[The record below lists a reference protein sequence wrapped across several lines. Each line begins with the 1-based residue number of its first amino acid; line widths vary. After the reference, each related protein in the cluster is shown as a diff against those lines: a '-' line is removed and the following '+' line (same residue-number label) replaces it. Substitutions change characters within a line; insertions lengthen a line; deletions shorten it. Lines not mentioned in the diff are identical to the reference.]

1 MKILKYS
8 VTAVIGQYLCR
19 SYPLLCKE
27 KALIFF
33 FIFYKNSSNCYYFYV
48 RTVHFYCLLFI
59 ICTNKYTHVYMY
71 IYIYI
76 YINILHYMTSAQ
88 QAKMCNIYQ
97 NIKLKLWKTNTAI
110 WFNKMC
116 RTKQL
121 SARYIR
127 IKGALVI
134 KFNIYICI
142 CWYK

>member
-76 YINILHYMTSAQ
+76 YIYKHITLYDKRSTNKNVQHLSEYKAKVMKNKHCHMVQ
-88 QAKMCNIYQ
+88 QNVQNQTIIGQIYPHKRCACNKI
-97 NIKLKLWKTNTAI
+97 
-110 WFNKMC
+110 
-116 RTKQL
+116 
-121 SARYIR
+121 
-127 IKGALVI
+127 
-134 KFNIYICI
+134 
-142 CWYK
+142 